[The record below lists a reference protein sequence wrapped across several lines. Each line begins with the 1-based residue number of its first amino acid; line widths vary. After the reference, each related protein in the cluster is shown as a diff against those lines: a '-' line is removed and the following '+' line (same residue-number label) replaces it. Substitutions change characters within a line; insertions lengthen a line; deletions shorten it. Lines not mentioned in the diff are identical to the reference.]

1 MAQRYYVI
9 GGEYADISFT
19 VPAPGCQ
26 LETHGPFESERD
38 AKVCWRDLTGKTVD
52 NAMVRYFLKEADEAA
67 GKNYWVVGGE
77 YADSSFTRLAAG
89 KQLEVYGP
97 YERAEAMGFWRAMAA
112 RSVDDAM
119 MRYDIR
125 KDYEAGESG
134 GKLRGASARAVEP
147 TATKSIAVGVTPEA
161 LIDLLS
167 DATSWA
173 KWATHTVKAATSK
186 GSGTWDLET
195 PKGPARLFIKADK
208 ATGIFDHMLND
219 ASGHSWTVPGRV
231 VAAGGGAVLI
241 LTFTKPPAFSAS
253 EFDADMAHVDE
264 ELAALKRLA
273 EG

>member
-9 GGEYADISFT
+9 GGEYADSSFT
-19 VPAPGCQ
+19 SPAAGAQ
-26 LETHGPFESERD
+26 LETHGPFASERD

-52 NAMVRYFLKEADEAA
+52 NAMVRYFLKEADETA

-77 YADSSFTRLAAG
+77 YADSSFTKLAAG

-134 GKLRGASARAVEP
+134 GKLRSAARTIEP
-147 TATKSIAVGVTPEA
+147 TSTKSIAIATTPEA
-161 LIDLLS
+161 LLDLLS
-167 DATSWA
+167 DASGWS
-173 KWATHTVKAATSK
+173 KWATHTVKSAKSK
-186 GSGTWDLET
+186 GNGEWDLET
-195 PKGPARLFIKADK
+195 PKGPARLSIKADK
-208 ATGIFDHMLND
+208 ATGVFDHTLHD
-219 ASGHSWTVPGRV
+219 ASGHAWTVPGRV

-253 EFDADMAHVDE
+253 QFDADQAQVDE
-264 ELAALKRLA
+264 ELAALKRVA